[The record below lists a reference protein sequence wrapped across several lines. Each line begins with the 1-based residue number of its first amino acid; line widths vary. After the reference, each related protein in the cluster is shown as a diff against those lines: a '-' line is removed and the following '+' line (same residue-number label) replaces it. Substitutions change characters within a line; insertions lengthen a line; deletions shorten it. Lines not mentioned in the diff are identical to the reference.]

1 MTQYNKDESILPEH
15 FRQHAIREKNNY
27 ELIESF
33 YNDIEKRNNLAI
45 DSETDIS
52 RNIQQFSLRM
62 RDIMFKLT
70 EPLSEIEGI
79 KQYISI
85 DEKEK
90 LKYRILEYKF
100 MNPHK
105 KEKIEKEIFSIR
117 YKIFLSYQPF
127 TLASTKITTNPGL
140 NRLNI
145 RFQTEN
151 MFEKSFITFCEI
163 ENLNFTHE
171 QLLTMTYFF
180 KKFPLHQKN
189 SNVPTS
195 LEKRN
200 EYQKSYDKYVLFYR
214 HIIVPAFINNREKY
228 KTIEDCFADIADNFN
243 RCNRLSMT
251 YIEMMEF
258 FDRFEYVKDIPLP
271 VAINIYFDGE
281 IIENVEK
288 SLTANLGT
296 KRLSEKEYNSSLAFL
311 KKELEKTK
319 KL

>member
-1 MTQYNKDESILPEH
+1 MTQHKENGNTLPEH

-33 YNDIEKRNNLAI
+33 YKDIEKRNNLDI

-52 RNIQQFSLRM
+52 KNIQQFSLRM
-62 RDIMFKLT
+62 RDIMFNLT

-105 KEKIEKEIFSIR
+105 KEKIEKEIFSICD
-117 YKIFLSYQPF
+117 KIFLSYQPF
-127 TLASTKITTNPGL
+127 TLASTTATTIPGS

-151 MFEKSFITFCEI
+151 MFEKSFIIFCEI

-171 QLLTMTYFF
+171 QLLTMIYFF

-195 LEKRN
+195 LEERKD
-200 EYQKSYDKYVLFYR
+200 YQKNCDKYVLFYR
-214 HIIVPAFINNREKY
+214 HIVVPSFYKNKNNYE
-228 KTIEDCFADIADNFN
+228 TIEECFVDIADSFN
-243 RCNRLSMT
+243 RYNRLSMT
-251 YIEMMEF
+251 YIDMMEF